1 MKAPGVVRVDEDY
14 DFPFP
19 LPRCLPDDEIN
30 VLLARMMVAFNL
42 PVGLGMIG

>member
-1 MKAPGVVRVDEDY
+1 MKAHGVVRVDEDY
-14 DFPFP
+14 DFPLQ

-30 VLLARMMVAFNL
+30 VFLAKMMVAFNL